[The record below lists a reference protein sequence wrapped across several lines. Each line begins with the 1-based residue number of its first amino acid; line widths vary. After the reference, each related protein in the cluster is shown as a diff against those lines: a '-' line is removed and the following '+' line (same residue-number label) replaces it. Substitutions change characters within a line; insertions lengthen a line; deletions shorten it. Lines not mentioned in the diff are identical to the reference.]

1 MTRCLARAARPGALL
16 AALLWSA
23 APLRAQGKADID
35 AIQKLI
41 DQYGQTEDAGDM
53 MAQAKLM
60 MADRVWIGQA
70 QGRQTDQ
77 AMNMR
82 TQQAEIDAQRKQVPG
97 VQWFTEARDR
107 LVKFYGN
114 GTVAVASF
122 YWYRT
127 AVLPSGVPK
136 DVAANVGNVPALA
149 LTLVLAKD
157 GGDWKIAHTHVSELG
172 PPARQ

>member
-1 MTRCLARAARPGALL
+1 MTRYPARAARPVALL

-60 MADRVWIGQA
+60 TADRVWIGQA
-70 QGRQTDQ
+70 GGRQTDQ

-82 TQQAEIDAQRKQVPG
+82 TQQAQIDAQRKQVPG

-107 LVKFYGN
+107 LVKF
-114 GTVAVASF
+114 
-122 YWYRT
+122 
-127 AVLPSGVPK
+127 
-136 DVAANVGNVPALA
+136 
-149 LTLVLAKD
+149 
-157 GGDWKIAHTHVSELG
+157 
-172 PPARQ
+172 